1 MPPGD
6 PARQE
11 ITEISSP
18 FAEVVGQSGRHYLI
32 KQVLVG
38 TENFILKAVP
48 ASQFDYI
55 QGIYRSLR
63 CNPYLRLS
71 VDAVPER
78 SMFVYRY
85 FADHLLSF
93 AQKELPIRLTKR
105 ILKDSLRGL
114 AALHDQNIVHT
125 DVKANNILVDW
136 ENRPL
141 DIAIKEV
148 QLADI
153 EDAAYVDPNS
163 DIVGIQIGNLMWR
176 SPEAHTQGRVNKPS
190 DTFSFGIV
198 CIYAVTKQVIFSIE
212 GEDLGEGE
220 EPLAVV
226 LERQISYFADEE
238 GLNGLLR
245 HLGDSPWC
253 QVLETLRDGFNK
265 TNPRKPVSLWK
276 GIDKDFRDLVTGLT
290 KFDPSK
296 RLTAKEALQHP
307 WFGDVE

>member
-1 MPPGD
+1 
-6 PARQE
+6 
-11 ITEISSP
+11 
-18 FAEVVGQSGRHYLI
+18 
-32 KQVLVG
+32 
-38 TENFILKAVP
+38 
-48 ASQFDYI
+48 
-55 QGIYRSLR
+55 
-63 CNPYLRLS
+63 
-71 VDAVPER
+71 
-78 SMFVYRY
+78 MFVYRY
-85 FADHLLSF
+85 FADHLPSF

-190 DTFSFGIV
+190 DIFSFGIV

-253 QVLETLRDGFNK
+253 QILETLRDGFNK